1 MHNVSV
7 VQEAVVEE
15 RSCNAKFGIHHRLL
29 PLISPSKIM
38 EQSSVIFGAL
48 MQFRNED
55 PDSCARVWGDPDR
68 FLTA

>member
-15 RSCNAKFGIHHRLL
+15 RSCMDKFAIHHCLL

-55 PDSCARVWGDPDR
+55 PDACARVWGDPDR
-68 FLTA
+68 SLTT